1 MTQPARSPITVRLTR
16 YFFVLFP
23 GVFLVL
29 AGAWSAFQMEEHG
42 HVITGMNNQVV
53 WGLPHVFAIFLIV
66 SASGILN
73 VASMGSVFGQPV
85 YKARAPLSGLLAIA
99 MLAAGLSV
107 LMLDLGRPDRVVLAA
122 TTYNVTSV
130 FAWNVLLYS
139 GLFAT
144 VLMYLW
150 TLLDRT
156 MGKWTKPA
164 GILVFVWRF
173 ILTSGTGL
181 IFAFLVARQAYG
193 SALLPPMFIVM
204 SFAWGMSVFL
214 LVQSGVLWWHH
225 LPLEPAIL
233 KRMKNLLALFVL
245 AVLYL
250 VAIYHMTN
258 LYFSRQAAF
267 ERFILLDGGTATL
280 SFWLGYVLL
289 GTLLPI
295 VLLLTPL
302 SARVCNVLMASF
314 FVLIGAFSFLYTFIV
329 GGQEF
334 PLLVFTGY
342 KVHSSFGDGMIASY
356 TPSLYEW
363 LLGLGGLGVAFV
375 ITVIGLGLFNFLP
388 RDVVEKASVS
398 G

>member
-1 MTQPARSPITVRLTR
+1 MTQRPRSPATTRLMR
-16 YFFVLFP
+16 YFKVLVP
-23 GVFLVL
+23 GLLLVL
-29 AGAWSAFQMEEHG
+29 AGGWSAFHMEEQG

-53 WGLPHVFAIFLIV
+53 WGLPHVFALFLIV
-66 SASGILN
+66 SASGVLN
-73 VASMGSVFGQPV
+73 VASMGSVFGQTV

-144 VLMYLW
+144 VLLYLW

-156 MGKWTKPA
+156 MGRWSKPA
-164 GILVFVWRF
+164 GTLVFAWRF

-193 SALLPPMFIVM
+193 SALLPPMFVIM
-204 SFAWGMSVFL
+204 SFAWGMGVFL
-214 LVQSGVLWWHH
+214 LAQGGIFRWHR
-225 LPLEPAIL
+225 LSLEAAL
-233 KRMKNLLALFVL
+233 LMRMKNLLALFVL

-250 VAIYHMTN
+250 VVIYHMTN

-267 ERFILLDGGTATL
+267 ERFILLSGGAPTL
-280 SFWLGYVLL
+280 SFWFGYVLV
-289 GTLLPI
+289 GTLFPLL
-295 VLLLTPL
+295 LLLTPL
-302 SARVCNVLMASF
+302 GTRVCNVLLASF

-334 PLLVFTGY
+334 PLLVFAGY

-375 ITVIGLGLFNFLP
+375 ITVIGLGLFDFLP
-388 RDVVEKASVS
+388 KDATVKAPA
-398 G
+398 